1 MLRPSLSDGPTPRR
15 ISGWDRSREHT
26 RRGTPCTAGLQRE
39 VASPRISLS
48 LPCCLLFL
56 LYQESQMPTHQGLL
70 GPTDALPWQH
80 SPRREARE
88 EPGESPAAHSLPEAV
103 QCCEHHV
110 CGVQRVDEVGG
121 KGVLL
126 LHSVRFPAG
135 QSRAQR
141 SWGISGPKMT
151 ALAQRQ
157 CHPSLGVR
165 GLPWTAPKPCCSIQ
179 LSAAQG
185 DNGSSGTP

>member
-1 MLRPSLSDGPTPRR
+1 MDPPHAESLAGTGAGSTQGGGLPAQQLFRGRWPVPGSPCPCPAASSSFSTRNPKCPPTRDSSVPLM
-15 ISGWDRSREHT
+15 
-26 RRGTPCTAGLQRE
+26 PCPGN
-39 VASPRISLS
+39 I
-48 LPCCLLFL
+48 LL
-56 LYQESQMPTHQGLL
+56 EDSK
-70 GPTDALPWQH
+70 
-80 SPRREARE
+80 ARE

-165 GLPWTAPKPCCSIQ
+165 GLPWMAPKPCCSVQ